1 MTIRTVTFHSE
12 SEAVR
17 LLPSPSAAIISITN
31 PGDIAPL
38 RDGWGSILRLAFAD
52 ASYDERTIESYAR
65 MWRLSSHGFPT
76 KEHAL
81 AIRGFL
87 DGIPPHID
95 SLIVHCGAGVSR
107 SGAVAKYAT
116 SRYGLP
122 FPADYD
128 RHNEALYRLLVN
140 PKVFDEVLSRFPARK
155 PSFLRR
161 LCAAIGICSC
171 S

>member
-1 MTIRTVTFHSE
+1 MTIRSVTFHSE
-12 SEAVR
+12 QEAVR

-52 ASYDERTIESYAR
+52 ASYDERTIASYGR

-87 DGIPPHID
+87 DGIPPHTD

-107 SGAVAKYAT
+107 SGAVAKYA
-116 SRYGLP
+116 SGLYGLP
-122 FPADYD
+122 FPPDYN
-128 RHNEALYRLLVN
+128 RHNDALYRLLEDPN
-140 PKVFDEVLSRFPARK
+140 VFDEVLARYPDRK
-155 PSFLRR
+155 PSLLQLAASLFGLRR
-161 LCAAIGICSC
+161 S